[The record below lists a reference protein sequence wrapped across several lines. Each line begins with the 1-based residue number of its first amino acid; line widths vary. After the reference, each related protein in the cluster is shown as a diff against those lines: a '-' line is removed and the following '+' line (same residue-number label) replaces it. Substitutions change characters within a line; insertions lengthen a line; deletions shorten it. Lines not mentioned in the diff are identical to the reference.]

1 MYRSK
6 EIQIGEK
13 SKGCTWVRVF
23 QLPNWFYEKYGL
35 SENRDSFVGTGVFG
49 TYFHLHKDTPEGKK
63 LIQLLE
69 EIKIRQGD
77 LKLEPQTIKKISKLI
92 ERFTFKSLTLEDV
105 LDIVEEVKEESFR
118 NGQKAKIEELKK
130 VLEIREY

>member
-1 MYRSK
+1 M
-6 EIQIGEK
+6 
-13 SKGCTWVRVF
+13 
-23 QLPNWFYEKYGL
+23 
-35 SENRDSFVGTGVFG
+35 
-49 TYFHLHKDTPEGKK
+49 
-63 LIQLLE
+63 
-69 EIKIRQGD
+69 
-77 LKLEPQTIKKISKLI
+77 KLEPQTIKKISKLI